1 MQDEREMALLSK
13 WNKRLQD
20 GETELKTQVAKLKSE
35 LEASKL
41 AESSLQADNL
51 VTKVCSPVM
60 FACTISL

>member
-1 MQDEREMALLSK
+1 MALLSK
-13 WNKRLQD
+13 WNKQLQD
-20 GETELKTQVAKLKSE
+20 SETELKTQVAKLKSE

-41 AESSLQADNL
+41 AESSLQAEFNL

>member
-1 MQDEREMALLSK
+1 MALLSK
-13 WNKRLQD
+13 WNKQLQD
-20 GETELKTQVAKLKSE
+20 AETELKTQVAKLKSE

-41 AESSLQADNL
+41 AESSLQAELNL